1 MAAAKTVSVSILDK
15 EYQVNCQEHEVAA
28 LQKSA
33 VHLDARMREM
43 KQQSNVLGLDR
54 LAIMA
59 ALNLA
64 NDLLTESAKA
74 SQLDAH
80 KAELGKLEEK
90 LNSALAG
97 LKAKF
102 DQA

>member
-1 MAAAKTVSVSILDK
+1 MTTAKTVSVSILDK

-28 LQKSA
+28 LRKSA
-33 VHLDARMREM
+33 AHLDARMREM
-43 KQQSNVLGLDR
+43 KEQSNVFGLDR

-64 NDLLTESAKA
+64 NDLLTESEKA
-74 SQLDAH
+74 GQLNAH
-80 KAELGKLEEK
+80 KAELEKLEEK
-90 LNSALAG
+90 LNTAIAE